1 MGGISFLQL
10 TWLWNEID
18 AFLICFFTMF
28 NTTQSTLGVI
38 INMLFKNWKNY
49 KLTPEMLKG
58 VHFCQRR
65 LGKAT
70 KVANCVSKVFY
81 VYDSGFILFSQVDNF
96 IQNWWNII
104 EQWFKKKN
112 NFNYFGCF

>member
-1 MGGISFLQL
+1 
-10 TWLWNEID
+10 
-18 AFLICFFTMF
+18 
-28 NTTQSTLGVI
+28 
-38 INMLFKNWKNY
+38 
-49 KLTPEMLKG
+49 MLKG

-96 IQNWWNII
+96 IQN
-104 EQWFKKKN
+104 
-112 NFNYFGCF
+112 